1 MRPSLKTE
9 DLVLVEAVSRHGSVG
24 AAAKE
29 LLTTQPSASRRLAAL
44 ERRLGIR
51 LFERDTTGA
60 RPTPAGRELA
70 RRAVRLLADLDA
82 LPAQLA
88 AAMQAPSL
96 SLGTIQGLAPIVFTA
111 ARIELAGVTLQA
123 EVEHG
128 PTLIG
133 RVHQGLLDAAIV
145 TIADQA
151 ALPHGL
157 QVTGLGASPLV
168 LVLPADT
175 APLAPGKKALAGR
188 EVLYSSMDLA
198 GGHLHAG
205 LTGLGALPQPGP
217 TIEATLRIA
226 RHRRVPAVVPV
237 LAARWWD
244 DRTDRLLP
252 SPVPGKVVLSLVNR
266 PPRPSHLAQ
275 VLPALTARIL
285 GVAEDARGRPELGVA
300 RR

>member
-1 MRPSLKTE
+1 MRPSLKAE
-9 DLVLVEAVSRHGSVG
+9 DLALVEAVSRHGSVG

-70 RRAVRLLADLDA
+70 RQAARLLADLDA
-82 LPAQLA
+82 LPAQIA
-88 AAMQAPSL
+88 AATQAPSL
-96 SLGTIQGLAPIVFTA
+96 SLGTIQALAPIVFTA
-111 ARIELAGVTLQA
+111 AQIELAGVTLQA

-133 RVHQGLLDAAIV
+133 RVHQGLLDGAIV
-145 TIADQA
+145 TITDQA
-151 ALPHGL
+151 VLPHGL
-157 QVTGLGASPLV
+157 QITGLGASPLV
-168 LVLPADT
+168 LVLPAAT
-175 APLAPGKKALAGR
+175 APLAAGKKALAGR
-188 EVLYSSMDLA
+188 EVLYSSIDLT
-198 GGHLHAG
+198 GEHLHAG
-205 LTGLGALPQPGP
+205 LSALGALPQPGP

-226 RHRRVPAVVPV
+226 RHRKVPAVVPD

-244 DRTDRLLP
+244 DPTDRLLT
-252 SPVPGKVVLSLVNR
+252 SPVPGKVRLSLVTR
-266 PPRPSHLAQ
+266 PPQPSHLAQ
-275 VLPALTARIL
+275 VLPALTAQIL
-285 GVAEDARGRPELGVA
+285 SAPQDAPGRPELGGA

>member
-1 MRPSLKTE
+1 MTSRLKVE
-9 DLVLVEAVSRHGSVG
+9 DLVLAEAVSRHGSIG

-44 ERRLGIR
+44 ERRLGTT

-60 RPTPAGRELA
+60 RPTPAGRELVRQA
-70 RRAVRLLADLDA
+70 ARLLADLDA
-82 LPAQLA
+82 IPTQIA
-88 AAMQAPSL
+88 AATQTPSL
-96 SLGTIQGLAPIVFTA
+96 SLGTIQALAPIVFTA
-111 ARIELAGVTLQA
+111 AQIELAGVTLQA
-123 EVEHG
+123 EVDHG

-151 ALPHGL
+151 VLPHGL
-157 QVTGLGASPLV
+157 QATGLGASPLV

-175 APLAPGKKALAGR
+175 TPVAAGKKAWAGR
-188 EVLYSSMDLA
+188 EVLYSSIDLA
-198 GGHLHAG
+198 GEHLHAG
-205 LTGLGALPQPGP
+205 LSGLGALPQPGP

-226 RHRRVPAVVPV
+226 RHRKVPAVVPN

-244 DRTDRLLP
+244 DPTDRLLP
-252 SPVPGKVVLSLVNR
+252 SPVPGVVTLSLVTR
-266 PPRPSHLAQ
+266 PPRPSRLAQ

-285 GVAEDARGRPELGVA
+285 SAPRE
-300 RR
+300 

>member
-1 MRPSLKTE
+1 MRSSLKAE

-44 ERRLGIR
+44 ERRLGTR

-70 RRAVRLLADLDA
+70 RQAARLLADLDA
-82 LPAQLA
+82 LPAQIA
-88 AAMQAPSL
+88 AATQAPSL
-96 SLGTIQGLAPIVFTA
+96 SLGTIQALAPIVFTA
-111 ARIELAGVTLQA
+111 AQIELAGVTLQA
-123 EVEHG
+123 EVDHG

-151 ALPHGL
+151 VLPHGL
-157 QVTGLGASPLV
+157 QATGLGASPLV
-168 LVLPADT
+168 LVLPT
-175 APLAPGKKALAGR
+175 GTTPLAAGRKALAGR
-188 EVLYSSMDLA
+188 EVLYSSIDLA
-198 GGHLHAG
+198 GEHLRAG
-205 LTGLGALPQPGP
+205 LSGLGALPQPGP

-226 RHRRVPAVVPV
+226 RHRKVPAVVPD

-244 DRTDRLLP
+244 DPTDRLLP
-252 SPVPGKVVLSLVNR
+252 SPVPGKVMLSLVTR
-266 PPRPSHLAQ
+266 PPQPSRLAQ

-285 GVAEDARGRPELGVA
+285 SAPKDSPDRP
-300 RR
+300 

>member
-96 SLGTIQGLAPIVFTA
+96 SLGTIQALAPIVFTA
-111 ARIELAGVTLQA
+111 ARIELAGVTLRA

-151 ALPHGL
+151 VLPHGL

-226 RHRRVPAVVPV
+226 RHRKVPAVVPD

-244 DRTDRLLP
+244 DPTDRLLT
-252 SPVPGKVVLSLVNR
+252 SPVPGKVRLSLVTR
-266 PPRPSHLAQ
+266 PPQPSHLAQ

-285 GVAEDARGRPELGVA
+285 GGAQDAPDRPELGGA

>member
-1 MRPSLKTE
+1 MRSSLKAE

-44 ERRLGIR
+44 ERRLGTR

-70 RRAVRLLADLDA
+70 RQAARLLADLDA
-82 LPAQLA
+82 LPAQIA
-88 AAMQAPSL
+88 AATQAPSL
-96 SLGTIQGLAPIVFTA
+96 SLGTIQALAPIVFTA
-111 ARIELAGVTLQA
+111 AQIELASVTLQA
-123 EVEHG
+123 EVDHG

-151 ALPHGL
+151 VLPHGL
-157 QVTGLGASPLV
+157 QATGLGASPLV

-175 APLAPGKKALAGR
+175 TPLAAGRKALAGR
-188 EVLYSSMDLA
+188 EVLYSSIDLA
-198 GGHLHAG
+198 GEHLRTG
-205 LTGLGALPQPGP
+205 LSGLGALPQPGP

-226 RHRRVPAVVPV
+226 RHRKVPAVVPD

-244 DRTDRLLP
+244 DPTDRLLP
-252 SPVPGKVVLSLVNR
+252 SPVPGKVMLSLVTR
-266 PPRPSHLAQ
+266 PPQPSRLAQ

-285 GVAEDARGRPELGVA
+285 SAPKDSPDRP
-300 RR
+300 

>member
-1 MRPSLKTE
+1 MRSSLTAE

-44 ERRLGIR
+44 ERRLGTR

-70 RRAVRLLADLDA
+70 RQAARLLADLDA
-82 LPAQLA
+82 LPAQIA
-88 AAMQAPSL
+88 AATQAPSV
-96 SLGTIQGLAPIVFTA
+96 SLGTIQALAPIVFTA
-111 ARIELAGVTLQA
+111 AQIELAGVTLQT
-123 EVEHG
+123 EVDHG

-151 ALPHGL
+151 VLPQGL
-157 QVTGLGASPLV
+157 QTTGLGASPLV

-175 APLAPGKKALAGR
+175 TPLAAGRKALAGR
-188 EVLYSSMDLA
+188 EVLYSSIDLT
-198 GGHLHAG
+198 GKHLHAG
-205 LTGLGALPQPGP
+205 LSGLGALPQPGP

-226 RHRRVPAVVPV
+226 RHRKVPAVVPD

-244 DRTDRLLP
+244 DPTDRLLP
-252 SPVPGKVVLSLVNR
+252 SPVPGKVKLSLVTR
-266 PPRPSHLAQ
+266 PPQPSRLAQ

-285 GVAEDARGRPELGVA
+285 GAPQDSPDRP
-300 RR
+300 